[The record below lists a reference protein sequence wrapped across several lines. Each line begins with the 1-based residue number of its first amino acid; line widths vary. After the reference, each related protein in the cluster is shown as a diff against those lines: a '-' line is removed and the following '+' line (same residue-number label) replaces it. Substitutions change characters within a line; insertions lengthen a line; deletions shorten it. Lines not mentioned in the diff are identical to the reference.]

1 MAEKAEEATTNRAVA
16 GEPEAESS
24 VEKSGGAAPA
34 ARSAVAAATAGDD
47 AAKATTS
54 RSKTA
59 SRPWSRDEDTIII
72 GHVWRHGPKS
82 WKLLDGHIPGR
93 SVKQMRERWQHQ
105 LDPNI
110 CRDPWTEEEDKRL
123 LSAYQRLGS
132 RWVEIAKLFPG
143 RTDNHVRNRW
153 HSKIMRGKGSVI
165 QQDVSSETP
174 GEAGDAES
182 QTPSNRPNTT
192 QQSNAEPS
200 RAQLESAPLPG

>member
-1 MAEKAEEATTNRAVA
+1 M
-16 GEPEAESS
+16 SQ
-24 VEKSGGAAPA
+24 
-34 ARSAVAAATAGDD
+34 
-47 AAKATTS
+47 
-54 RSKTA
+54 
-59 SRPWSRDEDTIII
+59 EDTIII

-192 QQSNAEPS
+192 QQSNAVSMPMWGWIAVHVLGTMGRGSEYCCP
-200 RAQLESAPLPG
+200 AQLPR